1 MKILTA
7 HDLKTGEVVYW
18 SERGTWTL
26 RLGESV
32 LMDDGTA
39 QAALKAAEA
48 AETVVVHAYLVPM
61 DSPGAPVAR
70 ERVREIL
77 RAQGPSTHPNL
88 GKQAERAP

>member
-18 SERGTWTL
+18 TATGTWTR
-26 RLGESV
+26 RLADSV
-32 LMDDGTA
+32 LLDDW
-39 QAALKAAEA
+39 AAACALRAAEA

-70 ERVREIL
+70 ERVRELL
-77 RAQGPSTHPNL
+77 RARGPSTHPQF
-88 GKQAERAP
+88 GKQAEQNA